1 MKLEDIRSCTEILLI
16 KKNVQ
21 AIFVAVFFSTGLS
34 LDIFITFF
42 WGVWSGL
49 KKLWANYFTPQNSIL
64 KGVEWSEVE
73 PRLYKWIV
81 INLHSNFTIV
91 IKKPFHYFCS
101 SGLFLNFFMWPCSDC
116 TSYSIIICWYFHPGM
131 HYTIYWPRLRS
142 LI

>member
-1 MKLEDIRSCTEILLI
+1 MFKLFLLL
-16 KKNVQ
+16 
-21 AIFVAVFFSTGLS
+21 FYVAVFCCCFFLNRFASRYFHN
-34 LDIFITFF
+34 IF
-42 WGVWSGL
+42 WGIWSGL

-101 SGLFLNFFMWPCSDC
+101 SGLFLNFFMWRCSDF
-116 TSYSIIICWYFHPGM
+116 TSYSIIICWYFHPCI

-142 LI
+142 PI